1 MIFLFLF
8 FKVRLLQEKLAQTEK
23 KLKNAEQQN
32 LVLQK
37 IVEDQQNEIATLKAQ
52 QSKNSSKVKP
62 DRALQAEV
70 RRNYDIYKT
79 KKEEIYDYD
88 LKFDCLHNR
97 KVTDRL
103 IDAVEG
109 TLKDSYSA
117 QEISD
122 YCRTYFKHLRDDRN
136 RELSGKKDPH
146 RKSASR
152 RNRLNRKLN
161 KRKAALE
168 AATPPPLSDDQMTLA
183 KEMLVTGGTD
193 YMSSDESDNED
204 NVENRGTH
212 FKVRRLAWESVQMSD
227 IKDIVDKHA
236 INIANKR
243 QRAKMAYYKR
253 DPAFEVSTRP
263 VPKKLLNWAVD
274 VFYTS

>member
-1 MIFLFLF
+1 MEEVERQNSIL
-8 FKVRLLQEKLAQTEK
+8 K
-23 KLKNAEQQN
+23 KMVQ
-32 LVLQK
+32 
-37 IVEDQQNEIATLKAQ
+37 DQQNEIATLKARPCI
-52 QSKNSSKVKP
+52 NSPKVKP

-70 RRNYDIYKT
+70 RRNYDQLRT
-79 KKEEIYDYD
+79 KGENIYDYD
-88 LKFDCLHNR
+88 LRFDCLFNR

-103 IDAVEG
+103 INGVEG

-161 KRKAALE
+161 KRKAVLE
-168 AATPPPLSDDQMTLA
+168 AATPPPLSDDQMVLA
-183 KEMLVTGGTD
+183 KEMLLSGGTE

-204 NVENRGTH
+204 NLENRGTH
-212 FKVRRLAWESVQMSD
+212 FKVRRLAWESTQMSD
-227 IKDIVDKHA
+227 IKDIVDKHGV
-236 INIANKR
+236 NIANKR

-253 DPAFEVSTRP
+253 DPSFDVSTRP
-263 VPKKLLNWAVD
+263 VPKKVLNWAVD
-274 VFYTS
+274 VFYTDINQVP